1 MIDGRTEKC
10 MTATCRER
18 ERERERERGG
28 GPECLPTVGSFLI
41 WANPG
46 LLLFIFVLFLT
57 SKFDYKWKKIRWCAW
72 DLNLGAQDYRYRTIH
87 RAMAIRFCKSL
98 ISVCEKKTAC
108 VPTYLPTY
116 MMEKERYGQNLK
128 NDASKKLM
136 RNLSFFRSLFEAKNR

>member
-1 MIDGRTEKC
+1 
-10 MTATCRER
+10 
-18 ERERERERGG
+18 
-28 GPECLPTVGSFLI
+28 
-41 WANPG
+41 
-46 LLLFIFVLFLT
+46 
-57 SKFDYKWKKIRWCAW
+57 
-72 DLNLGAQDYRYRTIH
+72 
-87 RAMAIRFCKSL
+87 MAIRFCKSL

>member
-18 ERERERERGG
+18 ERERERER

-72 DLNLGAQDYRYRTIH
+72 DLNLGALDYRYRTIH

-116 MMEKERYGQNLK
+116 LYDGEREIWAKSQKWCEQKVDEKPFF
-128 NDASKKLM
+128 
-136 RNLSFFRSLFEAKNR
+136 LSFIVWGQK